1 MLKIINTMA
10 LVVTLMA
17 GLSSCEMKDEIL
29 GKDPMSGDTGTLS
42 LYVETGKTT
51 KGTTDQV
58 DQFPVTI
65 TGTDVEYTKKFDSYA
80 ELKQA
85 GDVTLPVG
93 TYTIEACSPGEFK
106 SEMSEP
112 FYGGKLENVKIVK
125 GQTAETSVV
134 CTMQNVKISISFTEE
149 FLATYQDW
157 TITVTDKK
165 QDGHAKTYT
174 KAKDGETPA
183 PVYWKMDEGVETIYI
198 NGTAK
203 TNGGEDVTISGTA
216 KKSNLPE
223 FEEGDDTSFVGGDEL
238 KIDFNPVKVEG
249 STPGIEK
256 DGIQITITLFNSEKN
271 ENVEIPVNP
280 GTDGGDTE
288 EPGTGEDGGDEGE
301 DGEGD
306 TNTNPTIQLPA
317 DITYSISAGDA
328 PESADAII
336 KAPAGLESVI
346 VKIDGGNAAFRAI
359 INDLDLGGSNF
370 TSGVDL
376 VGNSTF
382 EGIIADL
389 GAMGID
395 PISVPEKGDTEY
407 IFPIASFF
415 KMLNIYKATDPGD
428 SHDFIITVQDKNGES
443 VEDVLKVTIK
453 E

>member
-1 MLKIINTMA
+1 MKAINKWTLAVAML
-10 LVVTLMA
+10 A
-17 GLSSCEMKDEIL
+17 GLASCEMKNEIL
-29 GKDPMSGDTGTLS
+29 GKDPMTGDTGTLN

-134 CTMQNVKISISFTEE
+134 CTMQNVKISISLTEE

-157 TITVTDKK
+157 TINVTDKN
-165 QDGHAKTYT
+165 GHIKTYT
-174 KAKDGETPA
+174 KAADGETPA
-183 PVYWKMDEGVETIYI
+183 PVYWKMDENVETIYI

-223 FEEGDDTSFVGGDEL
+223 YEEGDDTSFVGGDEL
-238 KIDFNPVKVEG
+238 KIEFSPVKVEG
-249 STPGIEK
+249 STPGILEE
-256 DGIQITITLFNSEKN
+256 GIQITITMFNSEEN
-271 ENVEIPVNP
+271 ENVEIPVDP
-280 GTDGGDTE
+280 GTEGGDTE

-346 VKIDGGNAAFRAI
+346 VKIDGGNAEFRAI

-395 PISVPEKGDTEY
+395 PISVPAKGDTEY

>member
-1 MLKIINTMA
+1 MKAINKWA
-10 LVVTLMA
+10 LAVTLLA

-29 GKDPMSGDTGTLS
+29 GKDPLTGDTGILS

-65 TGTDVEYTKKFDSYA
+65 TGTDVDFTKKFDSYA

-85 GDVTLPVG
+85 GNITLPVG

-106 SEMSEP
+106 SEMDEP

-157 TITVTDKK
+157 TINVTDKN
-165 QDGHAKTYT
+165 GHIKTYT
-174 KAKDGETPA
+174 KAADGETPA
-183 PVYWKMDEGVETIYI
+183 PVYWKMDESVETIYI

-223 FEEGDDTSFVGGDEL
+223 YEEGDDTSFVGGDEL
-238 KIDFNPVKVEG
+238 KIEFSPVKVEG
-249 STPGIEK
+249 STPGILEE
-256 DGIQITITLFNSEKN
+256 DIQITITMFNSEKD
-271 ENVEIPVNP
+271 ENVEIPVDP

-301 DGEGD
+301 GNEKA
-306 TNTNPTIQLPA
+306 PTIDLPA
-317 DITYSISAGDA
+317 DFSYSASTGDGKPA
-328 PESADAII
+328 SADAWL
-336 KAPAGLESVI
+336 KTPAGLKSAI
-346 VKIDGGNAAFRAI
+346 VKIETTSPAFEATLEDVDMGGN
-359 INDLDLGGSNF
+359 LLE
-370 TSGVDL
+370 GVEL
-376 VGNSTF
+376 VNNT
-382 EGIIADL
+382 
-389 GAMGID
+389 GID
-395 PISVPEKGDTEY
+395 DLFTGVGLEDRSPKPGVTEY
-407 IFPIASFF
+407 KFPVGAFF
-415 KMLNIYKATDPGD
+415 TFLDMFPGTHKFHITLTD
-428 SHDFIITVQDKNGES
+428 N
-443 VEDVLKVTIK
+443 EDVTVSDVLTITIT

>member
-1 MLKIINTMA
+1 MKAINKWALAVAML
-10 LVVTLMA
+10 A
-17 GLSSCEMKDEIL
+17 GLASCEMKNEIL
-29 GKDPMSGDTGTLS
+29 GKDPMTGDTGILS

-165 QDGHAKTYT
+165 QDGHIKIYT
-174 KAKDGETPA
+174 KAADGETPA
-183 PVYWKMDEGVETIYI
+183 PVYWKMDESVETIYI

-216 KKSNLPE
+216 KKSSLPE
-223 FEEGDDTSFVGGDEL
+223 YEEGDDTSFVGGDEL
-238 KIDFNPVKVEG
+238 KIEFNPVKVEG
-249 STPGIEK
+249 STPGILEE
-256 DGIQITITLFNSEKN
+256 GIQITITMFNSEEN
-271 ENVEIPVNP
+271 ENVEIPVDP

-288 EPGTGEDGGDEGE
+288 EPGTGEDGGGEGE

-389 GAMGID
+389 GTMGID

>member
-1 MLKIINTMA
+1 MKAINKWA
-10 LVVTLMA
+10 LAVTLLA

-29 GKDPMSGDTGTLS
+29 GKDPLTGDTGILS

-65 TGTDVEYTKKFDSYA
+65 TGTDVDFTKKFDSYA

-85 GDVTLPVG
+85 GNITLPVG

-106 SEMSEP
+106 SEMDEP

-157 TITVTDKK
+157 TITVTDKS
-165 QDGHAKTYT
+165 GHIKTYT
-174 KAKDGETPA
+174 KAADGETPA

-203 TNGGEDVTISGTA
+203 TNGNEDVTISGTA

-223 FEEGDDTSFVGGDEL
+223 FEEGDDIYFVGGDEL

-271 ENVEIPVNP
+271 KNVEIPVNP

-301 DGEGD
+301 GNEKA
-306 TNTNPTIQLPA
+306 PTIDLPA
-317 DITYSISAGDA
+317 DFSYSKSTGEGKPA
-328 PESADAII
+328 SADAWLYT
-336 KAPAGLESVI
+336 PAGLKSAKVRIETTSDAFEATLNEV
-346 VKIDGGNAAFRAI
+346 DMGGN
-359 INDLDLGGSNF
+359 LLE
-370 TSGVDL
+370 GVEL
-376 VGNSTF
+376 VNNT
-382 EGIIADL
+382 
-389 GAMGID
+389 GID
-395 PISVPEKGDTEY
+395 DLFTGLGLEDRSPKPGVTEY
-407 IFPIASFF
+407 KFPVGAFF
-415 KMLNIYKATDPGD
+415 TFLDMFTGEHKFHITLTD
-428 SHDFIITVQDKNGES
+428 N
-443 VEDVLKVTIK
+443 EDVTVSDVLTITIT

>member
-1 MLKIINTMA
+1 MKAINKWA
-10 LVVTLMA
+10 LAVTLLA

-29 GKDPMSGDTGTLS
+29 GKDPLTGDTGILS

-165 QDGHAKTYT
+165 QDGHIKTYT
-174 KAKDGETPA
+174 KAADGETPA
-183 PVYWKMDEGVETIYI
+183 PVYWKMDESVETIYI

-223 FEEGDDTSFVGGDEL
+223 YEEGDDTSFVGGDEL
-238 KIDFNPVKVEG
+238 KIEFSPVKVEG
-249 STPGIEK
+249 STPGILEE
-256 DGIQITITLFNSEKN
+256 GIQITITMFNSEKN
-271 ENVEIPVNP
+271 ENVEITVDP
-280 GTDGGDTE
+280 GTEGGDTE

-301 DGEGD
+301 GNEKA
-306 TNTNPTIQLPA
+306 PTIDLPA
-317 DITYSISAGDA
+317 DFSYSESTGDGKPA
-328 PESADAII
+328 SADAWL
-336 KAPAGLESVI
+336 KTPAGLKSAI
-346 VKIDGGNAAFRAI
+346 VKIETTSPAFEATLEDVDMGGN
-359 INDLDLGGSNF
+359 LLE
-370 TSGVDL
+370 GVEL
-376 VGNSTF
+376 VNNT
-382 EGIIADL
+382 
-389 GAMGID
+389 GID
-395 PISVPEKGDTEY
+395 DLFTGVGLEDRSPKPGVTEY
-407 IFPIASFF
+407 KFPVGAFF
-415 KMLNIYKATDPGD
+415 TFLDMFTGEHKFHITLTD
-428 SHDFIITVQDKNGES
+428 N
-443 VEDVLKVTIK
+443 EDVTVSDVLTITITK
-453 E
+453 

>member
-1 MLKIINTMA
+1 MKAINKWALAVAML
-10 LVVTLMA
+10 A
-17 GLSSCEMKDEIL
+17 GLASCEMKNEIL
-29 GKDPMSGDTGTLS
+29 GKDPMTGDTGTLN

-134 CTMQNVKISISFTEE
+134 CTMQNVKISISLTEE

-157 TITVTDKK
+157 TINVTDKN
-165 QDGHAKTYT
+165 GHIKTYT
-174 KAKDGETPA
+174 KAADGETPA
-183 PVYWKMDEGVETIYI
+183 PVYWKMDESVETIYI

-223 FEEGDDTSFVGGDEL
+223 YEEGDDTSFVGGDEL
-238 KIDFNPVKVEG
+238 KIEFSPVKVEG
-249 STPGIEK
+249 STPGILEE
-256 DGIQITITLFNSEKN
+256 GIQITITMFNSEKD
-271 ENVEIPVNP
+271 ENVEIPVDP

-288 EPGTGEDGGDEGE
+288 EPGTGEDGGDEGGE
-301 DGEGD
+301 EGD
-306 TNTNPTIQLPA
+306 EGGETAAGPTISFPQSTYTLP
-317 DITYSISAGDA
+317 DDA
-328 PESADAII
+328 EKNADATIT
-336 KAPAGLESVI
+336 AEAGLKSVK
-346 VKIDGGNAAFRAI
+346 VKITAGNEGFSNA
-359 INDLDLGGSNF
+359 LDLLVSNGGIDFS
-370 TSGVDL
+370 TGVEL
-376 VGNSTF
+376 VDNQPLEGVI
-382 EGIIADL
+382 GIIASGL
-389 GAMGID
+389 KVPSEGAPD
-395 PISVPEKGDTEY
+395 YK
-407 IFPIASFF
+407 FPVGSFF
-415 KMLNIYKATDPGD
+415 EVLSDAGATDSTGHIFD
-428 SHDFIITVQDKNGES
+428 ITVTDQNGKTAS
-443 VEDVLKVTIK
+443 GKLNVIVT

>member
-1 MLKIINTMA
+1 MKTMNKWMWA
-10 LVVTLMA
+10 VTLLF
-17 GLSSCEMKDEIL
+17 GLASCEMKDEIL
-29 GKDPMSGDTGTLS
+29 GKDPMTGDTGTLS
-42 LYVETGKTT
+42 LSVETGKVTR
-51 KGTTDQV
+51 GTTDQV
-58 DQFPVTI
+58 DQFPVVI
-65 TGTDVEYTKKFDSYA
+65 TGKDVEYTKKFDSYA

-85 GDVTLPVG
+85 GEVKLPVG

-106 SEMSEP
+106 SEMTEP
-112 FYGGKLENVKIVK
+112 FYGGEQEVKIQKDV
-125 GQTAETSVV
+125 TSETSVV
-134 CTMQNVKISISFTEE
+134 CTMQNVKISIKLTDE

-165 QDGHAKTYT
+165 QNGHAKTYT

-238 KIDFNPVKVEG
+238 KIDFTPVKVEG

-301 DGEGD
+301 GDGETNSITISDNGTGYLTNGVTIEGD
-306 TNTNPTIQLPA
+306 NYPTDVKVIMDVPNGIQNVYVKVESSNDYFTNA
-317 DITYSISAGDA
+317 
-328 PESADAII
+328 
-336 KAPAGLESVI
+336 AGLMGLTNG
-346 VKIDGGNAAFRAI
+346 DGM
-359 INDLDLGGSNF
+359 DLTSDKAKELSEYFPLPNQGASEYSFSMTTSLFQMLGSY
-370 TSGVDL
+370 
-376 VGNSTF
+376 
-382 EGIIADL
+382 
-389 GAMGID
+389 
-395 PISVPEKGDTEY
+395 KG
-407 IFPIASFF
+407 
-415 KMLNIYKATDPGD
+415 K
-428 SHDFIITVQDKNGES
+428 HDFI
-443 VEDVLKVTIK
+443 LKVVDSNGNSESAVLTINI
-453 E
+453 

>member
-1 MLKIINTMA
+1 MKAINKWA
-10 LVVTLMA
+10 LAVTLLA

-29 GKDPMSGDTGTLS
+29 GKDPLTGDTGILS

-165 QDGHAKTYT
+165 QDGHIKTYT
-174 KAKDGETPA
+174 KAADGETPA
-183 PVYWKMDEGVETIYI
+183 PVYWKMDESVETIYI

-203 TNGGEDVTISGTA
+203 TIGNEDVTISGTA
-216 KKSNLPE
+216 KKSSLPE
-223 FEEGDDTSFVGGDEL
+223 YEEGDDTSFVGGDEL
-238 KIDFNPVKVEG
+238 KIEFNPVKVEG
-249 STPGIEK
+249 STPGILEE
-256 DGIQITITLFNSEKN
+256 GIQITITMFNSEKSEN
-271 ENVEIPVNP
+271 EEIPVDP
-280 GTDGGDTE
+280 GTEGGDTE
-288 EPGTGEDGGDEGE
+288 EPGTGEDGGDEGG

-346 VKIDGGNAAFRAI
+346 VKIDGGNAEFRAI

-395 PISVPEKGDTEY
+395 PISVPAKGDTEY

>member
-1 MLKIINTMA
+1 MKAINKWA
-10 LVVTLMA
+10 LAVALLA

-29 GKDPMSGDTGTLS
+29 GKDPLTGDTGILS

-85 GDVTLPVG
+85 GNVTLPVG

-112 FYGGKLENVKIVK
+112 FYGGKVENVKIEK

-165 QDGHAKTYT
+165 QDGHIKTYT
-174 KAKDGETPA
+174 KAADGSTPA
-183 PVYWKMDEGVETIYI
+183 PVYWKMNESVETIYI

-223 FEEGDDTSFVGGDEL
+223 YEEGDDTSFVGGDEL
-238 KIDFNPVKVEG
+238 KIEFSPVKVEG
-249 STPGIEK
+249 STPGILEE
-256 DGIQITITLFNSEKN
+256 GIQITITMFNSEKD
-271 ENVEIPVNP
+271 ENVEIPVDP

-443 VEDVLKVTIK
+443 VEDVLKVTIND
-453 E
+453 

>member
-1 MLKIINTMA
+1 MKTMNKWMWA
-10 LVVTLMA
+10 VTLLF
-17 GLSSCEMKDEIL
+17 GLASCEMKDEIL
-29 GKDPMSGDTGTLS
+29 GRDPMTGDTGTLS
-42 LYVETGKTT
+42 LSVETGKVTR
-51 KGTTDQV
+51 GTTDQV
-58 DQFPVTI
+58 DQFPVVI
-65 TGTDVEYTKKFDSYA
+65 TGKDVEYTKKFDSYA

-85 GDVTLPVG
+85 GEVKLPVG

-106 SEMSEP
+106 SEMTEP
-112 FYGGKLENVKIVK
+112 FYGGEQEVKIQKDV
-125 GQTAETSVV
+125 TSETSVV
-134 CTMQNVKISISFTEE
+134 CTMQNVKISIELTEE

-165 QDGHAKTYT
+165 QNGHAKTYT

-238 KIDFNPVKVEG
+238 KIDFTPVKVEG

-301 DGEGD
+301 GDGETNSITISDNGTGYLTNGVTIEGD
-306 TNTNPTIQLPA
+306 NYPTDVKVIMDVPNGIQNVYVKVESSNDYFTNA
-317 DITYSISAGDA
+317 
-328 PESADAII
+328 
-336 KAPAGLESVI
+336 AGLMGLTNG
-346 VKIDGGNAAFRAI
+346 DGM
-359 INDLDLGGSNF
+359 DLTSDKAKELSEYFPLPNQGASEYSFSMTTSLFQMLGSY
-370 TSGVDL
+370 
-376 VGNSTF
+376 
-382 EGIIADL
+382 
-389 GAMGID
+389 
-395 PISVPEKGDTEY
+395 KG
-407 IFPIASFF
+407 
-415 KMLNIYKATDPGD
+415 K
-428 SHDFIITVQDKNGES
+428 HDFI
-443 VEDVLKVTIK
+443 LKVVDSNGNSESAVLTINI
-453 E
+453 

>member
-1 MLKIINTMA
+1 MKTMNKWMWA
-10 LVVTLMA
+10 VTLLF
-17 GLSSCEMKDEIL
+17 GLASCEMKDEIL
-29 GKDPMSGDTGTLS
+29 GKDPMTGDTGTLS
-42 LYVETGKTT
+42 LSVETGKVTR
-51 KGTTDQV
+51 GTTDQV
-58 DQFPVTI
+58 DQFPVVI
-65 TGTDVEYTKKFDSYA
+65 TGKDVEYTQKFDSYA

-85 GDVTLPVG
+85 GKVKLPVG

-106 SEMSEP
+106 SEMTEP
-112 FYGGKLENVKIVK
+112 FYGGEQEVKIQKDVTSK
-125 GQTAETSVV
+125 TSVV
-134 CTMQNVKISISFTEE
+134 CTMQNVKISIKLTDE

-157 TITVTDKK
+157 TINVTDKN
-165 QDGHAKTYT
+165 GHAKTYT

-203 TNGGEDVTISGTA
+203 TNGNEDVTISGTA

-238 KIDFNPVKVEG
+238 KIDFTPVKVEG

-256 DGIQITITLFNSEKN
+256 DGIKITITLFNSEKN

-288 EPGTGEDGGDEGE
+288 EPGTGEDGGDEG
-301 DGEGD
+301 GEGD
-306 TNTNPTIQLPA
+306 TNTAPTIQLPA
-317 DITYSISAGDA
+317 DITYSISAEDA
-328 PESADAII
+328 PKSADAII

-346 VKIDGGNAAFRAI
+346 VKIDGGNAAFRAV

-376 VGNSTF
+376 VGNDTF

-389 GAMGID
+389 GVMGID
-395 PISVPEKGDTEY
+395 PISVPEEGDTEY

-428 SHDFIITVQDKNGES
+428 SHDFIITVQDKNGKN
-443 VEDVLKVTIK
+443 VEDVLKVTIN